1 MKKLFFVLSMAIVLA
16 GCSGVPDPK
25 LPQGKYR
32 SPINLTVPVELINKE
47 AL

>member
-1 MKKLFFVLSMAIVLA
+1 MKKIFFILSVGIVLA
-16 GCSGVPDPK
+16 GCSSVPDPK
-25 LPQGKYR
+25 IPQGKYR